1 MQRPALR
8 APGQAVAGPRPSH
21 RGTCVRPAMQ
31 ISLFDYGFR
40 PFFLGAGLAALLLV
54 PWWAAHLTLGVP
66 LATDWP
72 PALWHAH
79 EMLFGFVCAAIAG
92 FLLTAVPSWTGRK
105 GFAGGPLVAMSALW
119 LFGRLLVA
127 SSASWPRMLVT
138 SVDLAFLPLLGA
150 FVARPLL
157 RERNRNTPLLLVLL
171 ALWLCNAVFHLGLLR
186 GDAVLARQALV
197 VGIDLVAVMVTVV
210 GGRIV
215 PSFTA
220 GVLRRHG
227 MADAVRAPRT
237 LSTLAVGLMVAVAV
251 VDWLQPGSA
260 CAGWT
265 ALAAAVAQGMRLAR
279 WQGHRMHREPLV
291 WILHVAYAWLP
302 VGLALKALALL
313 AGLPMAAHWLHALTV
328 GAIATMILGVMTRV
342 PLGHTGR
349 PLRLHPFT
357 IAAYLLAVGAAFV
370 RVLGPRLLPADY
382 LAVIAT
388 SAALWTA
395 AFGLFLLVYAPVL
408 LMPRLQGSR
417 R

>member
-1 MQRPALR
+1 
-8 APGQAVAGPRPSH
+8 
-21 RGTCVRPAMQ
+21 MQ

-72 PALWHAH
+72 YALWHAH

-119 LFGRLLVA
+119 LSGRLLVA
-127 SSASWPRMLVT
+127 SSASWPGPLVT
-138 SVDLAFLPLLGA
+138 AVDLAFLPLLGI

-171 ALWLCNAVFHLGLLR
+171 ALWLCDAAFHHGLLR
-186 GDAVLARQALV
+186 GDAVMARRALIA
-197 VGIDLVAVMVTVV
+197 GIGLVAVMVTVV

-220 GVLRRHG
+220 GVLRRQ
-227 MADAVRAPRT
+227 RATAIVGTSRALT
-237 LSTLAVGLMVAVAV
+237 ALAVGLMVAVVV
-251 VDWLQPGSA
+251 VDMLCPDGSL
-260 CAGWT
+260 AGWI
-265 ALAAAVAQGMRLAR
+265 ALAAAIVQGLRLAR
-279 WQGHRMHREPLV
+279 WQGHRTRREPLV
-291 WILHVAYAWLP
+291 WILQVAYAWLP

-313 AGLPMAAHWLHALTV
+313 TDLPLAAHWLHALTV
-328 GAIATMILGVMTRV
+328 GALSTMILGVMTRV

-349 PLRLHPFT
+349 PLQPHPLT
-357 IAAYLLAVGAAFV
+357 VLAYLLAVCAALV
-370 RVLGPRLLPADY
+370 RVFGPGLMPTAY
-382 LAVIAT
+382 LTVVAAT
-388 SAALWTA
+388 AALWTA
-395 AFGLFLLVYAPVL
+395 AFGLFLLVYAPIL
-408 LMPRLQGSR
+408 LTPRLHGHR